1 MGTGLS
7 DKNNWLAAIGEHL
20 QGAIDGTEQ
29 MVQIDKIVQHPHFA
43 CTYILWCYVGG
54 VKWSCVHVWL
64 NPNSTIF
71 FTDIVHVLEK
81 SSVAV

>member
-43 CTYILWCYVGG
+43 CTYIL
-54 VKWSCVHVWL
+54 
-64 NPNSTIF
+64 
-71 FTDIVHVLEK
+71 
-81 SSVAV
+81 